1 MALFLCASRREYFV
15 CSLFAPCAEFVQHTG
30 HKPVHPC
37 IYSLISVGVFKNSV
51 VNYTISVVVFIIDA
65 TD

>member
-15 CSLFAPCAEFVQHTG
+15 WEFVQHTG

-51 VNYTISVVVFIIDA
+51 ADYIITVAVFIIDV